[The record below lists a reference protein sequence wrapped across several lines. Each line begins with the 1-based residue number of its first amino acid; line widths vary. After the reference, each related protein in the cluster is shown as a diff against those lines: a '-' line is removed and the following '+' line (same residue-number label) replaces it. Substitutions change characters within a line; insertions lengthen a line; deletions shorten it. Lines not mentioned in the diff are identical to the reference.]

1 MGESK
6 QKPMA
11 FDARKHLFKG
21 WECFVWL
28 QRADNPS
35 LYIHNMFDNSN
46 SNVHVWRKSTSM

>member
-1 MGESK
+1 MGQSK